1 MELLDFKCL
10 SFDCYGTL
18 IDWEQGIFD
27 NLWPLL
33 RRLDAELSRDQ
44 VLESHAWHESTQQSI
59 TPTKRYAD
67 LLAAVYRR
75 LAEEWNVSVP
85 WSECEAYGASVGS
98 WPAFS
103 DSASALEQLK
113 HHYKLVILSNVDN
126 ASFARSNLR
135 LGVEF
140 DAIYTAE
147 DVGAYKPS
155 DRNFDYMLAQLERRG
170 IQRHQILHVAE
181 SLFHDHGPA
190 NRFGLANCWI
200 YRRRGKQGFG
210 ATRDPGETPKA
221 DFVFDSMREFAAACS
236 SAWK

>member
-1 MELLDFKCL
+1 MDLADFKCL
-10 SFDCYGTL
+10 SFDCFGTL
-18 IDWEQGIFD
+18 IDWEQGILD
-27 NLWPLL
+27 NLQPLL
-33 RRLDAELSRDQ
+33 RRLGAEFSTDR
-44 VLESHAWHESTQQSI
+44 VLEAHAWHESTQQAW
-59 TPTKRYAD
+59 TPTTTYSD
-67 LLAAVYRR
+67 LLAVVYRR
-75 LAEEWNVSVP
+75 MAEEWEVSVP

-103 DSASALEQLK
+103 DSASALEELK
-113 HHYKLVILSNVDN
+113 RRYKLVILSNVDN

-200 YRRRGKQGFG
+200 YRRRGKEGFG
-210 ATRDPGETPKA
+210 ATRDPGETPKT

-236 SAWK
+236 SRWK